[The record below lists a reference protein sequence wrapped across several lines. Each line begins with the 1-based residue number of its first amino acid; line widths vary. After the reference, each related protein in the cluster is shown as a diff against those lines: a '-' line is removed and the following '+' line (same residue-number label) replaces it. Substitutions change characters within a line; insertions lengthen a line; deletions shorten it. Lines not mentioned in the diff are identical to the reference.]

1 MDTARLVAL
10 CIAVS
15 ASPLTA
21 LAGPSGYHVIDRI
34 GGPDGGWDYAS
45 FDAGRDRVLVA
56 RSTAVNAFDL
66 KSRTVTEA
74 FAAAAWGHAAFPIN
88 GGTEVL
94 ITNGAKAMVTF
105 VDAQTGSPL
114 ATLPTGL
121 APDDAIIDPKSGLL
135 LVMNHVGGDITL
147 IDPRAH
153 KVVATIPVGGRL
165 EAAAVDGQGRA
176 FVNVEDRN
184 EIAVVDIAAR
194 QVTARYPLA
203 GCDGPTGIAYAPADR
218 LLISSC
224 EGLAEVI
231 DADSGK
237 VVRQVRVGDGAD
249 GVAFD
254 TRRKLA
260 FVSAGKSGTLSVIS
274 VARGEARLVDTV
286 PTQKGA
292 RTLTLDPA
300 SGRVFL
306 PTAQYVAG
314 VGGGRPTV
322 VPGTFELLIVGR

>member
-1 MDTARLVAL
+1 MNTARLVAL

-74 FAAAAWGHAAFPIN
+74 FAPAAWGHAAFPIN

-105 VDAQTGSPL
+105 VDGKTGSPL

-224 EGLAEVI
+224 EGLAEVV

-237 VVRQVRVGDGAD
+237 VVRQVRIGDGAD

-274 VARGEARLVDTV
+274 VARGDARLVDTV

-322 VPGTFELLIVGR
+322 APGTFELLIVGR

>member
-1 MDTARLVAL
+1 MNTARLVAL

-74 FAAAAWGHAAFPIN
+74 FAPAAWGHAAFPIN

-105 VDAQTGSPL
+105 VDAKTGSPL

-165 EAAAVDGQGRA
+165 EAAAVDRQGRA

-224 EGLAEVI
+224 EGLAEVVG
-231 DADSGK
+231 ADSGK
-237 VVRQVRVGDGAD
+237 VVRQVRIGDGAD

-274 VARGEARLVDTV
+274 VARGDARLVDTV

-322 VPGTFELLIVGR
+322 APGTFELLIVGR

>member
-1 MDTARLVAL
+1 MNTARLVAL

-15 ASPLTA
+15 ASPPTA

-74 FAAAAWGHAAFPIN
+74 FAPAAWGHAAFPIN

-105 VDAQTGSPL
+105 VDAKTGSPL

-147 IDPRAH
+147 
-153 KVVATIPVGGRL
+153 IPVGGRL

-224 EGLAEVI
+224 EGLAEVV

-237 VVRQVRVGDGAD
+237 VVRQVRIGDGAD

-274 VARGEARLVDTV
+274 VARGDARLVDTV

-322 VPGTFELLIVGR
+322 APGTFELLIVGR

>member
-1 MDTARLVAL
+1 MNTARLVAL

-74 FAAAAWGHAAFPIN
+74 FAPAAWGHAAFPIN

-105 VDAQTGSPL
+105 VDAKTGSPL

-224 EGLAEVI
+224 EGLAEVV

-237 VVRQVRVGDGAD
+237 VVRQVRIGDGAD

-274 VARGEARLVDTV
+274 VARGDARLVDTV

-300 SGRVFL
+300 TGRVFL

-322 VPGTFELLIVGR
+322 APGTFELLIVGR

>member
-1 MDTARLVAL
+1 MNTARLVAL

-66 KSRTVTEA
+66 KSRTVTGA
-74 FAAAAWGHAAFPIN
+74 FAPAAWGHAAFPIN
-88 GGTEVL
+88 GGAEVL

-105 VDAQTGSPL
+105 VDAKTGSPL

-224 EGLAEVI
+224 EGLAEVV

-237 VVRQVRVGDGAD
+237 VVRQVRIGDGAD

-274 VARGEARLVDTV
+274 VVRGDARLVDTV

-322 VPGTFELLIVGR
+322 APGTFELLIVGR

>member
-1 MDTARLVAL
+1 MNTARLVAL

-74 FAAAAWGHAAFPIN
+74 FAPAAWGHAAFPIN

-105 VDAQTGSPL
+105 VDAKTGSPL

-224 EGLAEVI
+224 EGLAEVV

-237 VVRQVRVGDGAD
+237 VVRQVRIGDGAD

-260 FVSAGKSGTLSVIS
+260 FVSAGKSGTLSIIS
-274 VARGEARLVDTV
+274 VARGDARLVDTV

-300 SGRVFL
+300 TGRVFL

-322 VPGTFELLIVGR
+322 APGTFELLIVGR

>member
-1 MDTARLVAL
+1 MNTARLVAL

-74 FAAAAWGHAAFPIN
+74 FAPAAWGHAAFPIN

-105 VDAQTGSPL
+105 VDAKTGSPL

-147 IDPRAH
+147 IDPSAH

-218 LLISSC
+218 LLISAC
-224 EGLAEVI
+224 EGLAEVV
-231 DADSGK
+231 DADSGE
-237 VVRQVRVGDGAD
+237 VVRQVRIGDGAD

-274 VARGEARLVDTV
+274 VARGDARLVETV

-322 VPGTFELLIVGR
+322 APGTFELLIVGR